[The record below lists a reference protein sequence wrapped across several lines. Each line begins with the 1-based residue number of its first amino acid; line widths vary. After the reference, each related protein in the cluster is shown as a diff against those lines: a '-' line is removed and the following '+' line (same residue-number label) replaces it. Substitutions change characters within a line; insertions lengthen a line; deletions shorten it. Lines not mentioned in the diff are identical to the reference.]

1 MIEKIKQNSFL
12 KIAIGIVYFWFGIL
26 KFFPELSPAEG
37 LATDTISALT
47 WGFIPAKISIILL
60 ALLEVGIGVCFL
72 LNIHPKK
79 VAILALG
86 HIVCTFTPLFFF
98 NDVTFNGY
106 PIFLTLVGQY
116 IIKNLIIV
124 AALLSIIKE
133 KNHQLKS
140 TKNYRKVKKIQS

>member
-1 MIEKIKQNSFL
+1 MHVLKNIRQNSFI
-12 KIAIGIVYFWFGIL
+12 KICIGLVYLWFGGL

-37 LATDTISALT
+37 LATDTISQLT
-47 WGFIPAKISIILL
+47 LGILPANVSIIML
-60 ALLEVGIGVCFL
+60 AALEVGIGIFFL

-79 VAILALG
+79 VAFVTLG
-86 HIVCTFTPLFFF
+86 HLLCTFTPLFFF
-98 NDVTFNGY
+98 NEISFNGY

-133 KNHQLKS
+133 KPPAQQK
-140 TKNYRKVKKIQS
+140 TKIIEP

>member
-1 MIEKIKQNSFL
+1 MLKNIRQNSFI
-12 KIAIGIVYFWFGIL
+12 KICIGLVYLWFGGL

-37 LATDTISALT
+37 LATDTISQLT
-47 WGFIPAKISIILL
+47 LGILPANVSIIML
-60 ALLEVGIGVCFL
+60 AALEVGIGIFFL

-79 VAILALG
+79 VAVVTLG
-86 HIVCTFTPLFFF
+86 HLLCTFTPLFFF
-98 NDVTFNGY
+98 NEISFNGY

-133 KNHQLKS
+133 KPPAQQK
-140 TKNYRKVKKIQS
+140 TKIIEP